1 MATKKG
7 RKRALEVE
15 GDAGENMA
23 GHAPAGGEKV
33 ARKGSDRGEGEEEEM
48 VEGLARAVQA
58 PPPAGKR
65 VNKSRAASSGPL
77 VNPARYSL
85 SQANYNDTLLFPTRQ
100 VQTRFNS

>member
-7 RKRALEVE
+7 RKRVLEVE
-15 GDAGENMA
+15 GDGGENMA
-23 GHAPAGGEKV
+23 GEAPAGGEKV
-33 ARKGSDRGEGEEEEM
+33 ARKGSDRGEREEEEM

-58 PPPAGKR
+58 PPPGKR

>member
-1 MATKKG
+1 MVTKKG
-7 RKRALEVE
+7 RKRVLEVE
-15 GDAGENMA
+15 GDGGENMA
-23 GHAPAGGEKV
+23 GEAPAGGEKV

-77 VNPARYSL
+77 VNPARY
-85 SQANYNDTLLFPTRQ
+85 T
-100 VQTRFNS
+100 